1 MSHVCLNC
9 ANVPF
14 TDKVLILIL
23 KHAMQLKNRYPMDIL
38 VLLAIKSI
46 LRSKMGIL
54 DKVSEFDSSG
64 FKINCY
70 KKCFK
75 C

>member
-1 MSHVCLNC
+1 MSHVRLNC

-23 KHAMQLKNRYPMDIL
+23 KHAMQLNNRYLMDIF
-38 VLLAIKSI
+38 VWLATKSI
-46 LRSKMGIL
+46 LSSKMGIL
-54 DKVSEFDSSG
+54 DKVSEFNSSG
-64 FKINCY
+64 FKINWY
-70 KKCFK
+70 IKCFK